1 MCQLSKREI
10 LLLTNYSIFCLGLL
24 LIARE
29 KLRAVSIY
37 RVRVRTGGWMHKPP
51 VTFGRGLVPALAG
64 ERLLLVIG
72 NPIAILPI
80 HDSLASPA
88 SH

>member
-1 MCQLSKREI
+1 
-10 LLLTNYSIFCLGLL
+10 
-24 LIARE
+24 
-29 KLRAVSIY
+29 
-37 RVRVRTGGWMHKPP
+37 MHKPP